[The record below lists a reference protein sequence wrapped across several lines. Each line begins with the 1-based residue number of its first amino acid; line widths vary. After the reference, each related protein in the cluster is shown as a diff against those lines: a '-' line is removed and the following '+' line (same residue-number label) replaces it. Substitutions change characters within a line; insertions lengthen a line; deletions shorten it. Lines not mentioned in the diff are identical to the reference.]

1 MNKLFFLLSLLFHL
15 SLFADANG
23 IYDIRGHSPQLDAN
37 LTTFLDSWRH
47 DTITPIQEGNYTNIR
62 VNGKSDA
69 KIVALTFDD
78 SPDENN
84 TGKILDIL
92 KHYEIKA
99 GFFMIGQAMEDANAT
114 AVTRASAEGHLV
126 LNHSFTHPRL
136 SALTSEE
143 VSHELNAASERI
155 NTLTGHY
162 PLLMRPPYGSIN
174 QATADTINAQG
185 FTAVLWSLDSLDW
198 VLQDKNAIIEN
209 VIMNVRNGD
218 IILMHSGRANNP
230 SVEAL
235 PEIIEKLRRMGYA
248 FVSLESLLGI
258 KAYR

>member
-1 MNKLFFLLSLLFHL
+1 MNKLFFFLSFVLHIT
-15 SLFADANG
+15 LFADANG

-37 LTTFLDSWRH
+37 LTTFLDVWRH
-47 DTITPIQEGNYTNIR
+47 DTITPIQEGKYTNVC

-84 TGKILDIL
+84 TGKVLDIL
-92 KHYEIKA
+92 KHYKIIA
-99 GFFMIGQAMEDANAT
+99 SFFMIAQPMEDVNAT
-114 AVTRASAEGHLV
+114 AVTRASNEGHLV

-136 SALTSEE
+136 SALSSEE
-143 VSHELNAASERI
+143 VAHELNAASERI

-174 QATADTINAQG
+174 QKTVETINAQG
-185 FTAVLWSLDSLDW
+185 FTAILWSLDSLDW
-198 VLQDKNAIIEN
+198 ALHDKNAIIDN
-209 VIMNVRNGD
+209 VVSNVRNGD

-235 PEIIEKLRRMGYA
+235 PEIIEKLRDRGYS
-248 FVSLESLLGI
+248 FVNLETMLGI